1 MDFVGK
7 MSAKARKK
15 SDEMTEKARKMS
27 DEMTEKAMEKSKE
40 IERDFEKPIAAL
52 KSSLVTQKL
61 VKIMKDQGEHA
72 AAEFMKEVM
81 SLP

>member
-1 MDFVGK
+1 MSIVGK

-15 SDEMTEKARKMS
+15 SDEMTEKAMK
-27 DEMTEKAMEKSKE
+27 KSKE

-61 VKIMKDQGEHA
+61 VKIMKDQGENA
-72 AAEFMKEVM
+72 AAEFMKQVM
-81 SLP
+81 SSP